1 MGKCSLDES
10 RVLIVG
16 GGIAG
21 IQCALDVAAAGLSA
35 IVVERAPSVGGV
47 MAMLDKTF
55 PTLDC
60 SVCIEAPKMLD
71 LAALGGIRLL
81 AHSELAALD
90 GKPGEFRAEVVQKPR
105 HVLADCTA
113 CGKCSEV
120 CPVEVAAEFDQ
131 GTGKRK
137 AIYMPHPYSVPRSYT
152 LDLDA
157 CRRSGGG
164 CRECWVVC
172 REQVGHN
179 LIDFWQKPVRLELSV
194 GAVVVATGLEPWD
207 PTPLAEYGYGRYP
220 NVITALQ
227 LERYLSSAGPTRGSV
242 PALGAE
248 GAPRVAFIQCVGS
261 RDVRWRDY
269 CSRVCCTYTA
279 KQACLIKDHYR
290 NSDVVVFFVDRRY
303 YGKDYDAL
311 YRRARNLGVE
321 YRRGRPADVRPADK
335 GKRLA
340 VCYEDTIR
348 GGVIEETFDLVVLA
362 TAAQPA
368 SGLVGLAGV
377 LGVEL
382 DASGFLREPDP
393 LRRPLET
400 TREGIFV
407 CGFAKGPADVAES
420 VAQATAAAGR
430 AVAAARASCA
440 SWRRTEAVL
449 QDGPRPA
456 LPQPLFLADE
466 PALGQTERST

>member
-1 MGKCSLDES
+1 MDGPS
-10 RVLIVG
+10 VLIVG

-21 IQCALDVAAAGLSA
+21 IQCALDVAEAGLSA
-35 IVVERAPSVGGV
+35 IVVERAPSVGGA

-81 AHSELAALD
+81 AYSELASLD
-90 GKPGEFRAEVVQKPR
+90 GKPGEFRAEVIQKPR

-113 CGKCSEV
+113 CGKCAEV
-120 CPVEVAAEFDQ
+120 CPVEVTSEFDQ
-131 GTGKRK
+131 GTGRRK
-137 AIYMPHPYSVPRSYT
+137 AIYVPHPYSVPRSYT
-152 LDLDA
+152 LDLEA

-172 REQVGHN
+172 REEVGHN
-179 LIDFWQKPVRLELSV
+179 LIDFWQKPVRLELTV
-194 GAVVVATGLEPWD
+194 GSVVVATGLEPWD
-207 PTPLAEYGYGRYP
+207 PTPLAEYGYGRHP
-220 NVITALQ
+220 NVITAPQ

-242 PALGAE
+242 PGLSAAGDP
-248 GAPRVAFIQCVGS
+248 PRVAFIQCVGS

-269 CSRVCCTYTA
+269 CSRVCCTYAA
-279 KQACLIKDHYR
+279 KQAVLIKDHYR
-290 NSDVVVFFVDRRY
+290 NCDVVVFFIDRRY

-311 YRRARNLGVE
+311 YRRARDLGVQ
-321 YRRGRPADVRPADK
+321 YRRGRPAEVRPVDK
-335 GKRLA
+335 GRRLA
-340 VCYEDTIR
+340 VCYEDTVR
-348 GGVIEETFDLVVLA
+348 GGVIEEVFDLVVLA
-362 TAAQPA
+362 TAALPA
-368 SGLVGLAGV
+368 SGLVGLARV

-382 DASGFLREPDP
+382 DPTGFVREPDP

-407 CGFAKGPADVAES
+407 CGFARGPADVAES

-430 AVAAARASCA
+430 AVAAARAA
-440 SWRRTEAVL
+440 RRRTGPAL
-449 QDGPRPA
+449 RQDGPHPA
-456 LPQPLFLADE
+456 LSQPLLLADGL
-466 PALGQTERST
+466 ALHATGRAT